1 MNPSKSSHFSGWWR
15 KVSLHGGQLWQEGYF
30 VYTSPIPSCTRA
42 PLSGMLPTSR
52 PFCPLPEVTQTDM
65 KPVLSSLT
73 ENSKGA
79 QGGVHLLLLPRLW
92 GGQPW
97 IQGLEEGPD
106 IRTPHLQPNLRTGH
120 NVSWKKRLAAQH
132 VFRNVRQTFT
142 RKKKSLQSEPQE
154 STELFILQSC
164 YLWETQQKPQQVLLP
179 LPHWTSSWIWSS
191 LWKSQLKS
199 YSLPF

>member
-1 MNPSKSSHFSGWWR
+1 
-15 KVSLHGGQLWQEGYF
+15 
-30 VYTSPIPSCTRA
+30 
-42 PLSGMLPTSR
+42 MLPTSR

-120 NVSWKKRLAAQH
+120 NVSWKKRLAAPH
-132 VFRNVRQTFT
+132 FFRNVRQTFT
-142 RKKKSLQSEPQE
+142 RKKNPYSQSHRKAQSSLFYNLVICERHSKNLSKSYFHSHTGPLPEFGLVYESHSWKVTLCLSKYSEMMENHYRETLELKVPTGKWNF
-154 STELFILQSC
+154 TEL
-164 YLWETQQKPQQVLLP
+164 QQCAATCCNIKITP
-179 LPHWTSSWIWSS
+179 
-191 LWKSQLKS
+191 K
-199 YSLPF
+199 